1 MIAIARDKVW
11 IEYIM
16 RYGRRSYILL
26 VSAHTVI
33 SIWGNYVREECVMS
47 HRCDVHTST
56 VIRSIMQP
64 QSLKMCHKR
73 SLHQGGICYTD
84 PDTVTLTFKF
94 TVTFNSLFF
103 FTYWHNLTSLQQQ
116 TVEEEIW
123 KFYIWN
129 LELLTSCIFFRKS
142 GKEENI
148 VILYLIIIFDLI
160 LFKIYYLTNTS

>member
-1 MIAIARDKVW
+1 MFAIARDKVW

-64 QSLKMCHKR
+64 QSLKMCHER

-84 PDTVTLTFKF
+84 TDTVTLTFMF
-94 TVTFNSLFF
+94 TVTFTFNSLFF

-116 TVEEEIW
+116 TV
-123 KFYIWN
+123 
-129 LELLTSCIFFRKS
+129 R
-142 GKEENI
+142 
-148 VILYLIIIFDLI
+148 ILYLKFGITHYLHIF
-160 LFKIYYLTNTS
+160 

>member
-1 MIAIARDKVW
+1 MFAIARDKVW

-26 VSAHTVI
+26 VSAHTEI
-33 SIWGNYVREECVMS
+33 SIWEKNVWWVIAVM
-47 HRCDVHTST
+47 
-56 VIRSIMQP
+56 
-64 QSLKMCHKR
+64 SLKMCHKR

-160 LFKIYYLTNTS
+160 LFKIYYLTNTSWNKNTLCIIHYILLK